1 MFAVAINAV
10 VLCYCK
16 LTTLVHPMSHV
27 GNKDFESLQEELVFD
42 SEIKERSVFIRVYDN
57 HIVEGVKNFDIQ
69 LSLIAGGSRIQLTQ
83 STMNVVIKD
92 DDTPFSKCIML
103 PIFRNL
109 ILCLCL

>member
-1 MFAVAINAV
+1 
-10 VLCYCK
+10 
-16 LTTLVHPMSHV
+16 MSPV

-42 SEIKERSVFIRVYDN
+42 SEIKELSVFIRVYDN

-69 LSLIAGGSRIQLTQ
+69 LSLIGGGSRIQLTQ